1 MNKIHKI
8 LLISFIASS
17 SLAVD
22 SYNEGYS
29 LGGSLK
35 GYFTNN
41 KDSTINA
48 PLTSGAEMSSVDG
61 SNKGNASLVCEEG
74 KNAKYLSFSYTGSSD
89 INIKVE
95 MDKDL
100 DGKIDHNWDF
110 IGVSGICANGVVKC
124 NSNTWNN
131 CTYHQYILKGNTL
144 SLKQVRK
151 EEVSGC
157 YCINNTCGSRSLNDR
172 ANVLN
177 DIGASI
183 SSILT
188 TQDQKV
194 ITKTFSSSGSLDY
207 YAQDYSSCNTA
218 YANPPSVSPSSD
230 LESMAQEEILK
241 ESNNEYGVHNIFN
254 DGTNNTHKLD
264 ENFKN
269 ELANN
274 TEGIKATAKV
284 DKNFNYSYTDTIN
297 SQSVNDSLQLKDIE
311 KARYCEVMYEKIDT
325 SAFDDGS
332 HRGNSTNNTI
342 MYQMEIRE
350 CTDNWS
356 KCPVYAGEKIK
367 HECGKINDMG
377 EALAGLEAV
386 NEASK
391 DMVCS
396 K

>member
-1 MNKIHKI
+1 MNKIYKF
-8 LLISFIASS
+8 LLIYFFVSS
-17 SLAVD
+17 SFAAD
-22 SYNEGYS
+22 SYSEGYS

-35 GYFTNN
+35 GYFKSN
-41 KDSTINA
+41 KDSAINA
-48 PLTSGAEMSSVDG
+48 PLTSKSEMSSVDG
-61 SNKGNASLVCEEG
+61 SNKGNASLVCEKG
-74 KNAKYLSFSYTGSSD
+74 KNTKYLSFSYTGSSD
-89 INIKVE
+89 INIKVQ

-100 DGKIDHNWDF
+100 DGRIDHDWDF
-110 IGVSGICANGVVKC
+110 IGVSGICSNGVVKC

-157 YCINNTCGSRSLNDR
+157 YCINNTCGSRSINDR
-172 ANVLN
+172 ANILN

-188 TQDQKV
+188 TQEQKV
-194 ITKTFSSSGSLDY
+194 VTKTFSSNNSLDY

-218 YANPPSVSPSSD
+218 YANPPSVSPSSN
-230 LESMAQEEILK
+230 LESMTQQEIAK
-241 ESNNEYGVHNIFN
+241 ESSNEYGVHNIFN
-254 DGTNNTHKLD
+254 KGTDNSHKLD
-264 ENFKN
+264 QNFKS
-269 ELANN
+269 ELADN
-274 TEGIKATAKV
+274 TKGIKATAKV
-284 DKNFNYSYTDTIN
+284 DKQFNYSYTDTISSKN
-297 SQSVNDSLQLKDIE
+297 VKDSLQLKDTE
-311 KARYCEVMYEKIDT
+311 KARFCEVMYEKIDT